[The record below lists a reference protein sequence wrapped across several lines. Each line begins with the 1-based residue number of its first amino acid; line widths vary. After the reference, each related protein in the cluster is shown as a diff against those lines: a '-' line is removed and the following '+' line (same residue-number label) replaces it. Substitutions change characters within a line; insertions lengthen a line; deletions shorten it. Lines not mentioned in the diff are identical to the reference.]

1 MGRSEGKEEEELARE
16 RDTYSKDDFRSRDS
30 PSLWGPFPSQIEKV
44 RWKILCQAEKI
55 LFNKAQRCEKANV
68 LK

>member
-30 PSLWGPFPSQIEKV
+30 PSLRGPFPSQIEKV
-44 RWKILCQAEKI
+44 R
-55 LFNKAQRCEKANV
+55 
-68 LK
+68 